1 MTLAIQSFPWQVH
14 TILLSSLHHL
24 LKNKLLVFSLV
35 VWAGFFSLAIFL
47 LSQQPWLGMNYK
59 NNADGPG
66 IIVTKQYL
74 PNSEIKQDD
83 VLMSIASRQHAPYTL
98 VRDSIFPKPGE
109 CKLYAEYDQ
118 VFAENRQLYKVLQA
132 DSVLITTQSG
142 KQHVI
147 KPINRPINT
156 IPFEFWIMCLS
167 TLVVLMVGAVLWNSQ
182 KNIVTGILLFTAWDY
197 LFGMMSLA
205 TYSVRGLGLQP
216 EVFMFLGAMDAFWQP
231 IFSFMIAGVLLIYPR
246 KIAPNWAVYAY
257 FTLTFLVGLNAV
269 GHWLEPPVHA
279 FVSPVMF
286 VAIPVLIIFG
296 IWQRVLAHRRP
307 ADRATLRWYVLSV
320 WIGLLFSMAFYWG
333 PLFLGKSS
341 EQGAWI
347 MSIVISVVYIGFAL
361 GAARYKLFAVDKI
374 WFKTWIWVFA
384 GAIIVCIDIALVAM
398 FQLNQFASLNIAI
411 FIVAWIYFPARQWLW
426 GKLGKVPE
434 PKLEQFLPEMAG
446 AVFDRP
452 NAVPTKKSWQA
463 ILDKAFNSLSVETK
477 AGSIEESRLKADGEQ
492 LVVPNLNAKTYTV
505 LNGRSKG
512 TRLFSPA
519 DVGLASALFSLLK
532 QLRDVR
538 SAYDA
543 GASEERDRVMRD
555 LHDDV
560 GANLLNIIYDAK
572 SKEQADYARE
582 TLTLLRETV
591 HTMQNVSEISLKK
604 LSRQWHADIRR
615 RLSSAEIELN
625 WHEKLSES
633 DPELS
638 ATLSLNLSR
647 ILKELISNMLKH
659 SRASWVEVNIFDDN
673 KALHIELSHDGHYQ
687 ALSGWEE
694 GEGLSNIKN
703 RLVKHAASIDWREE
717 NSADVKQSLL
727 HVQIDCAYSKAGQLP
742 APMAV

>member
-1 MTLAIQSFPWQVH
+1 MTLAIQPFPWQVH

-24 LKNKLLVFSLV
+24 LKNKLLVFSLAI
-35 VWAGFFSLAIFL
+35 WASFFTLAILL

-59 NNADGPG
+59 ENMDGPG
-66 IIVTKQYL
+66 IVVTKQYL
-74 PNSEIKQDD
+74 PNSAIKETEA
-83 VLMSIASRQHAPYTL
+83 LISIESKQSYKYML
-98 VRDSIFPKPGE
+98 GRDSIFPKPGE
-109 CKLYAEYDQ
+109 CKLFEEYDH
-118 VFAENRQLYKVLQA
+118 VFAENRKLYKVLQS

-142 KQHVI
+142 KQHLI
-147 KPINRPINT
+147 KPQSRPINT

-216 EVFMFLGAMDAFWQP
+216 DVFMFLGAMDAFWQP

-246 KIAPNWAVYAY
+246 KIAPNWVVYAY

-269 GHWLEPPVHA
+269 AHWLEPPVHA

-286 VAIPVLIIFG
+286 VAIPVLVIFG

-320 WIGLLFSMAFYWG
+320 WIGLLFSMTFYWG
-333 PLFLGKSS
+333 PLFLGKSP

-347 MSIVISVVYIGFAL
+347 MSIVICVVYIGFAL

-384 GAIIVCIDIALVAM
+384 GAIIVWIDVGLVAM
-398 FQLNQFASLNIAI
+398 FQLSQFASLNIAI

-434 PKLEQFLPEMAG
+434 PKLEQFLPAMAE

-452 NAVPTKKSWQA
+452 NAEPSRKSWQA
-463 ILDKAFNSLSVETK
+463 ILDQAFNSLSIETK
-477 AGSIEESRLKADGEQ
+477 AGMINSPGLQADGEQ
-492 LVVPNLNAKTYTV
+492 LLVPNINPRAHTV
-505 LNGRSKG
+505 LSGRSKG

-519 DVGLASALFSLLK
+519 DVGLTAALFSLLK
-532 QLRDVR
+532 QLHDVR
-538 SAYDA
+538 SAYDR

-560 GANLLNIIYDAK
+560 GANLLNMIYDAK
-572 SKEQADYARE
+572 STKQADYARE
-582 TLTLLRETV
+582 TLALLRETV
-591 HTMQNVSEISLKK
+591 HTVQNDSQISLNKI
-604 LSRQWHADIRR
+604 SQQWNADIRG
-615 RLSSAEIELN
+615 RLSSAEVELI
-625 WHEKLSES
+625 WSDTLSEVDKEVS
-633 DPELS
+633 P
-638 ATLSLNLSR
+638 ALSLNLSR
-647 ILKELISNMLKH
+647 VLKELVSNLLKH
-659 SRASWVEVNIFDDN
+659 SQANWLKLDVFDQDD
-673 KALHIELSHDGHYQ
+673 ALHIQLCHNGHIQ
-687 ALSGWEE
+687 ALSSWVE

-703 RLVKHAASIDWREE
+703 RLVKHAASIKWREE
-717 NSADVKQSLL
+717 CSADPQQSLL
-727 HVQIDCAYSKAGQLP
+727 PAHIVFPYKRASQLR
-742 APMAV
+742 AALTA